1 MGKTQILQI
10 ERVEERCTFG
20 GIWGA
25 VRRARGNHKVMMD
38 KHQRDSTS

>member
-1 MGKTQILQI
+1 MGKTQILLI
-10 ERVEERCTFG
+10 ERIEERCTFG

-25 VRRARGNHKVMMD
+25 AKRASGNYKVMMD